1 MKFKKKLNKKNIEK
15 KNLMRFP
22 MPYVI
27 QEEQI
32 KTCTVSPWYVE
43 NLGTFELDGG
53 FFSFF
58 KRD

>member
-32 KTCTVSPWYVE
+32 KSCTVSP
-43 NLGTFELDGG
+43 
-53 FFSFF
+53 
-58 KRD
+58 